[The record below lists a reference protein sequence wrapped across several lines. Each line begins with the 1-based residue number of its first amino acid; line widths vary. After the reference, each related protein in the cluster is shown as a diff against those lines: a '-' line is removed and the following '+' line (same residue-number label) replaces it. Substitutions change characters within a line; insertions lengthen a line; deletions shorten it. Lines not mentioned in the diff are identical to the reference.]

1 LSPGRHSDNKT
12 VAISREISHEMENT
26 MHRSL
31 IAVALLLLAPLAAAQ
46 VYKWTDAS
54 GTVHYS
60 EAPPAQGTKFS
71 KVTTTGTIEPLAPPA
86 AKPNPEEAGQPV
98 APAAPAAD
106 TPENRVK
113 LCASLKANLAALQGS
128 GPVVMQQNG
137 KATALDADQRKQ
149 QVSAAQGQYD
159 QYCQAK

>member
-1 LSPGRHSDNKT
+1 
-12 VAISREISHEMENT
+12 MENT

-60 EAPPAQGTKFS
+60 EAAPARGTKYV
-71 KVTTTGTIEPLAPPA
+71 KVTTTGTVEPLA
-86 AKPNPEEAGQPV
+86 
-98 APAAPAAD
+98 APAPARTAPAGETPAEPARPVAD
-106 TPENRVK
+106 TPENRSK
-113 LCASLKANLAALQGS
+113 LCETLKTNLAALQGS

-137 KATALDADQRKQ
+137 KSVALEGDQRKQ
-149 QVSAAQGQYD
+149 QTASAQAQYD
-159 QYCQAK
+159 QYCKG